1 MNYEISFLYD
11 LYHFV
16 LVKFSVYIEIT
27 LVTVALSASK
37 FMAFFGLIFKIDWI
51 AIVQSFCMSIDL
63 ETSYIYPSRISK
75 TYIKLP

>member
-37 FMAFFGLIFKIDWI
+37 FMAFLD
-51 AIVQSFCMSIDL
+51 
-63 ETSYIYPSRISK
+63 
-75 TYIKLP
+75 